1 MIIRVESEGERT
13 ELSSN
18 KEPFQL
24 QDEQGHMNLVAG
36 LVYIHMNFLILLY
49 FHLSG
54 QQSDTSSR
62 LLYDGLP
69 RSLGSARS
77 YTLRSCK

>member
-36 LVYIHMNFLILLY
+36 LVYIHMNFLFMLLPGVPV
-49 FHLSG
+49 LSF
-54 QQSDTSSR
+54 
-62 LLYDGLP
+62 LV
-69 RSLGSARS
+69 RSALE
-77 YTLRSCK
+77 